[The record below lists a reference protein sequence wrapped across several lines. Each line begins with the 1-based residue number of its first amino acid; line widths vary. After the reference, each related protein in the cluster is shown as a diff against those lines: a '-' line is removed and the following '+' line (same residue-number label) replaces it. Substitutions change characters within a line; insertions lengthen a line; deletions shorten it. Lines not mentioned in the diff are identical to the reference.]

1 MAWPADGGWR
11 HLTKRITRGK
21 IHLVTKC
28 MVDDV
33 GSTLQGSI
41 PSKRTE
47 ARDAF
52 HVHRGFLHLM
62 KLLATW
68 NLPTIADNQFG
79 NLDCVFNGG
88 LARA

>member
-1 MAWPADGGWR
+1 
-11 HLTKRITRGK
+11 LTKKITRGK

-28 MVDDV
+28 MVDGV

-52 HVHRGFLHLM
+52 HDIVGFF
-62 KLLATW
+62 
-68 NLPTIADNQFG
+68 I
-79 NLDCVFNGG
+79 
-88 LARA
+88 

>member
-11 HLTKRITRGK
+11 HLTKKITRGK

-28 MVDDV
+28 MVDGF

-52 HVHRGFLHLM
+52 HDIVGFF
-62 KLLATW
+62 
-68 NLPTIADNQFG
+68 I
-79 NLDCVFNGG
+79 
-88 LARA
+88 